1 MKKDMDAISNFIS
14 ELKKQKN
21 TPTVSNPY
29 LVAGVAENL
38 EAYLDSMLSIDGKRV
53 ILVGEA
59 PGYKGCKITG
69 IPFTSGKV
77 FEKVKHPL
85 LLKIKEKLVLTEIE
99 AENTATIVWNYL
111 STKTTTPLFW
121 NSFPFHPHP
130 EGNENKNR
138 APTDDEIE
146 YGVMFL
152 RTLYEIFKP
161 ELVAGIGN
169 SGLNCAKRAFP
180 GVSVKYIRHPSFG
193 GKSEFIEGMN
203 EII

>member
-1 MKKDMDAISNFIS
+1 MHTISEFID

-21 TPTVSNPY
+21 TPTISNPY
-29 LVAGVAENL
+29 LVSGVAENL
-38 EAYLDSMLSIDGKRV
+38 KAYLESMLNIGGKR
-53 ILVGEA
+53 ILLIGEA

-77 FEKVKHPL
+77 FEKVEHPVL
-85 LLKIKEKLVLTEIE
+85 LEIKDKLILSKIE

-111 STKTTTPLFW
+111 ATKNSTPLFW
-121 NSFPFHPHP
+121 NSFPYHPHP

-138 APTDDEIE
+138 TPTDEEIK
-146 YGVMFL
+146 YGVKFL
-152 RTLYEIFKP
+152 HALNVIFKP
-161 ELVAGIGN
+161 EIIAGVGN
-169 SGLNCAKRAFP
+169 SGVDCAERAFP
-180 GVSVKYIRHPSFG
+180 ELKIQYIRHPSFG